1 MTRLILHRR
10 IADLPAAEWDALAGP
25 QPFLRHA
32 FLDAFEA
39 TGCVGEGTGWQ
50 PMHAALRDE
59 AGALLAA
66 MPLYVKTHS
75 YGEFVFDWAWSEASE
90 RAGIRYYPKALAA
103 IPFSPVPG
111 LRILAHD
118 DTHRAMLLAAVIDA
132 CRDAGLS
139 SLHVLFADD
148 ATLAAGDALGVHR
161 RHAVQFHWHSA
172 GETSFDDFLARM
184 SHDKRK
190 KIRQERRKVSDA
202 GVSLRWLEGRE
213 ISEADWAFFVR
224 CYETTYALH
233 RSTPYLTL
241 DFFLQLGARLPDACV
256 LVIAER
262 AGNPIAASLM
272 LRDDEAL
279 YGRYWGALEYV
290 PCLHFEACYHQGI
303 EYAIARR
310 LKRFEGGAQGEHKL
324 ARGMDP
330 VQTTSIHWLAD
341 PRLDSAVSRYLA
353 RERESIAQHV
363 DELAEHRPF
372 KYIDA

>member
-10 IADLPAAEWDALAGP
+10 IGDIPAADWDALAGP
-25 QPFLRHA
+25 QPFLRHN

-39 TGCVGEGTGWQ
+39 TGCVGEDSGWQ

-66 MPLYVKTHS
+66 MPLYLKSHS
-75 YGEFVFDWAWSEASE
+75 YGEFVFDWSWAEAAG
-90 RAGIRYYPKALAA
+90 RAGIRYYPKALGA
-103 IPFSPVPG
+103 IPFSPIPG

-118 DTHRAMLLAAVIDA
+118 DTHRATLLAAVLGA
-132 CRDAGLS
+132 CREAGLS

-148 ATLAAGDALGVHR
+148 ATLAAGDALGMHR
-161 RHAVQFHWHSA
+161 RHAVQFHWHNA
-172 GETSFDDFLARM
+172 GERSFDDFLARM

-190 KIRQERRKVSDA
+190 KIRQERRKIREA
-202 GVSLRWLEGRE
+202 GVSLRWIEGHA
-213 ISEADWAFFVR
+213 ITAADWDFFVR
-224 CYETTYALH
+224 CYETTYTQH
-233 RSTPYLTL
+233 GSTPYLTL
-241 DFFLQLGARLPDACV
+241 EFFQLLGERLPDACV

-262 AGNPIAASLM
+262 NGSAIAASLM

-303 EYAIARR
+303 EYAIARG

-330 VQTTSIHWLAD
+330 VRTSSLHWLAD
-341 PRLDSAVSRYLA
+341 GRLDAAVGRHLQH
-353 RERESIAQHV
+353 ERTGVAQYV
-363 DELAEHRPF
+363 DELAEHSAFRAPTE
-372 KYIDA
+372 